1 MRIGVLG
8 TGTVGTALASR
19 FVDLGHDVVMGS
31 RTATNDKAVAWAA
44 GRTERA
50 GAGTFA
56 DAAVHGEVVVNA
68 TAGSASLAALEAAGH
83 GNLAGKVVVDV
94 ANPIAGFGPPVSLDP
109 VGDDSLAERIQ
120 RAVPDA
126 RVVKTLNTVN
136 AAVMVDPAALSAR
149 HDVFLAG
156 DDDAAKATVRGLL
169 EEMGWGPEDIR
180 DVGGISSA
188 RALEMYLV
196 LWLSLAGSLG
206 RYDFNIHVVTP

>member
-31 RTATNDKAVAWAA
+31 RTATNDRAVAWAS
-44 GRTERA
+44 GHTERA

-56 DAAVHGEVVVNA
+56 DAAAHGEVVVNA